1 MPDHTN
7 EEIHNI
13 AEIALRLHVEA
24 AYGMTYLNMAQSIT
38 QEMEQHKSE
47 PRKFHE
53 LDVIRRAL
61 QEAGIMRTTK
71 LFERNRDICGAEGD
85 KDICGINELREFCKA
100 NSEPCLP
107 DWDFKE
113 KELTKQDEPIKQKIE
128 KLRRLRNKLTA
139 HLDKKVVLEQRE
151 KEFSVEY
158 KDVFDLLNYALSF
171 TQYVYIEFE
180 KKIDASI
187 YMDSWLV

>member
-1 MPDHTN
+1 MSNHTN

-13 AEIALRLHVEA
+13 VEIALRLHIEA
-24 AYGMTYLNMAQSIT
+24 AYGMTYLGMAQSIS
-38 QEMEQHKSE
+38 QDMKLHKSE
-47 PRKFHE
+47 PQKLRE
-53 LDVIRRAL
+53 LDIIRRAL
-61 QEAGIMRTTK
+61 QEAGVMRTAK
-71 LFERNRDICGAEGD
+71 LFERDEDICGAEGD

-100 NSEPCLP
+100 NSEPYLP

-139 HLDKKVVLEQRE
+139 HLDRKVVLEHRE

-158 KDVFDLLNYALSF
+158 KDVFDLLNYVLSF
-171 TQYVYIEFE
+171 TQYVHVSLAE
-180 KKIDASI
+180 KIDPFI
-187 YMDSWLV
+187 YMNSWLV